1 VDGYVP
7 SSLLTLRRSRGKVFV
22 FTGILPI
29 MKDEDGVAAV
39 LGHEISHTVAKH
51 TAERASRGF
60 IVVGIALLLSAFI
73 DVSQQLSGL
82 LLSLGY
88 EMPNTRVQEVCCL
101 LWMQTSSLIQWL
113 GGGGPY
119 WTAWA
124 IPTDSLSVQ
133 WLTGCSYDG

>member
-1 VDGYVP
+1 
-7 SSLLTLRRSRGKVFV
+7 
-22 FTGILPI
+22 
-29 MKDEDGVAAV
+29 MKDENGVAAV

-88 EMPNTRVQEVCCL
+88 EMPNTRVQEACCL
-101 LWMQTSSLIQWL
+101 SLDADFFANTVARRRRTIL
-113 GGGGPY
+113 DCVGYTYRLFIG
-119 WTAWA
+119 
-124 IPTDSLSVQ
+124 SVVDRLQ
-133 WLTGCSYDG
+133 L